1 MWWNNVETKPGTGFP
16 TKWED
21 QDKYKGGWEVN
32 NGKLGLKSTSK
43 SKIVPNI
50 FHNPHMPTM
59 DDYYEPWTYDYQNLF
74 NAPAGDDQPTA
85 MPKSMVTGE
94 YIDVEAG
101 PNWDDDLGGSSLYA
115 KNDPNLDVLS

>member
-1 MWWNNVETKPGTGFP
+1 
-16 TKWED
+16 
-21 QDKYKGGWEVN
+21 
-32 NGKLGLKSTSK
+32 
-43 SKIVPNI
+43 
-50 FHNPHMPTM
+50 MPTM